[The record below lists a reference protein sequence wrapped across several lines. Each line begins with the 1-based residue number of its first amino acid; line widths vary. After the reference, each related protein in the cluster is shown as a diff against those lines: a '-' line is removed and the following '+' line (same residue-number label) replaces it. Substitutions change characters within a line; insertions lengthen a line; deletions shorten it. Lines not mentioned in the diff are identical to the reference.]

1 MGLKRPSQG
10 GSSCFT
16 RREKLNSAT
25 RFHKFKIQLQ
35 RGSGGSTPWKSIINI
50 TEENLLFFHDH
61 GVVIRDM
68 NV

>member
-1 MGLKRPSQG
+1 MDLKRPPQG

-25 RFHKFKIQLQ
+25 RFHKFKIQLH
-35 RGSGGSTPWKSIINI
+35 RSGGSTPWKRIINI
-50 TEENLLFFHDH
+50 TEENLVFFHDQ
-61 GVVIRDM
+61 GVVIRDI